1 MRMLVAIGILLIA
14 LGGLIL
20 AGKLTYKTSEKVVD
34 VGILKAEVHEKK
46 ALPQWI
52 GTVGLVAGI
61 GVLLYGARRPP
72 RERG

>member
-1 MRMLVAIGILLIA
+1 MRMMAVIGILLIA

-46 ALPQWI
+46 SLPEWT
-52 GTVGLVAGI
+52 GTVALVAGV
-61 GVLLYGARRPP
+61 GLLLYGARRP
-72 RERG
+72 RN